1 MAVRIKDLDGITY
14 DVDEDNACSYVISI
28 GDENIT
34 IPFPEKIN
42 DTPVYAFLVVECNL
56 SRIMED
62 DSNPNSRG
70 GYSGTVTIRY
80 YVDAQ
85 VPYFI
90 SDYEF
95 LQQHPEMIGERA
107 TNYYEVSYLIRYV
120 PMDNAYSLYFNDTME
135 SIYELIDNAYEEE
148 KEKEKQH
155 NPEDCIH
162 SIFGYGKVYCEHLTC
177 NITEKDCY
185 NCEKFMKKE

>member
-14 DVDEDNACSYVISI
+14 DVDEDNACSYIISI

-90 SDYEF
+90 SDQDPDFFQKYPDMLKEG
-95 LQQHPEMIGERA
+95 I
-107 TNYYEVSYLIRYV
+107 TNYYEISYFIKYIA
-120 PMDNAYSLYFNDTME
+120 MDNAYDVLFEDTFE
-135 SIYELIDNAYEEE
+135 SIYTLIDKAYEE
-148 KEKEKQH
+148 K
-155 NPEDCIH
+155 
-162 SIFGYGKVYCEHLTC
+162 
-177 NITEKDCY
+177 
-185 NCEKFMKKE
+185 

>member
-1 MAVRIKDLDGITY
+1 MTVKIKDLDGITY
-14 DVDEDNACSYVISI
+14 DVDKDSACSYVLSI
-28 GDENIT
+28 GDENII

-90 SDYEF
+90 SEQDPDFFQKYPDMLKEG
-95 LQQHPEMIGERA
+95 IK
-107 TNYYEVSYLIRYV
+107 NYYEIPYFIKYI
-120 PMDNAYSLYFNDTME
+120 PIDDAYDVLFEDTFE
-135 SIYELIDNAYEEE
+135 SIYTLIDEAYEE
-148 KEKEKQH
+148 KNK
-155 NPEDCIH
+155 
-162 SIFGYGKVYCEHLTC
+162 
-177 NITEKDCY
+177 NI
-185 NCEKFMKKE
+185 